1 MDLQDFLDHREQK
14 GGRQPEQQQPVQRIE
29 SAHHLPVLL
38 EGQILVAIGG
48 DAFNE

>member
-38 EGQILVAIGG
+38 EGQTLVAIGG